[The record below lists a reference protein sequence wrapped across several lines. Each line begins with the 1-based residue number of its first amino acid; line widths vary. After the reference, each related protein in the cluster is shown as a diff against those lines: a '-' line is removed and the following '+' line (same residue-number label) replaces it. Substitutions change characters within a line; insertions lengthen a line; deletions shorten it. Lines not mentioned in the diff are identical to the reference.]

1 MVAVLKAMQTFDYET
16 PDYYKI
22 SEIQYNS
29 GNGVNISYMDFVQ
42 QNDINSKVE
51 LKENGTYKIKM
62 TSILDNSS
70 KSFEIRI
77 NNKAPEISLQGCE
90 IGGSTK
96 EDVTILGYEVGDT
109 VYIYKNGKLVSK
121 THISSKV
128 ITPPIIKDG
137 GKYEIVVESEAGVK
151 SVVEFKKDYIANQ
164 AGSVLMIVLILAVVI
179 CLFAGLLFR
188 NKLKVDN

>member
-1 MVAVLKAMQTFDYET
+1 
-16 PDYYKI
+16 
-22 SEIQYNS
+22 
-29 GNGVNISYMDFVQ
+29 
-42 QNDINSKVE
+42 
-51 LKENGTYKIKM
+51 M
-62 TSILDNSS
+62 TSTLDNSS
-70 KSFEIRI
+70 KTFEIRI
-77 NNKAPEISLQGCE
+77 NNSAPTITLIGVEV
-90 IGGSTK
+90 GGSTK
-96 EDVTILGYEVGDT
+96 EDVKISGYEVGDT

-151 SVVEFKKDYIANQ
+151 SVVEFKKDYIANK